1 MTHLRFRKMSYEFLV
16 LLLLVENHLD
26 LSSFIQN
33 MEPVSDIIA
42 EASRKNP
49 SNCEKA
55 KGERTK

>member
-1 MTHLRFRKMSYEFLV
+1 MTQLRFRKMSYEFLV

-42 EASRKNP
+42 EASRKK
-49 SNCEKA
+49 SEQL
-55 KGERTK
+55 